1 VDTKE
6 GWCENQTDMEQTNKQ
21 AVPAKLGRGRSGY
34 PLQFRR
40 DSVAAWRSSGM
51 SANQYAA
58 QIGVDSSTLY
68 AWIRADQS
76 PLPGVAGG
84 GAPTAARSVEAL
96 EAALRAT
103 QAELERTRQQ
113 RDILKKTLG
122 IVCEPS
128 PSATPGLPR

>member
-1 VDTKE
+1 
-6 GWCENQTDMEQTNKQ
+6 MEQMNKQ

-34 PLQFRR
+34 PQQFRR

-68 AWIRADQS
+68 TWIRADQS

-84 GAPTAARSVEAL
+84 GARSVESL